1 MRNKKI
7 EKVLDNFINWREKHV
22 TDKQFTLDFEF
33 VVVSCSRSRKHFAYP
48 YQTDT
53 AFAHNGF

>member
-22 TDKQFTLDFEF
+22 TDKQFTLIL
-33 VVVSCSRSRKHFAYP
+33 SRSRKHFAYP